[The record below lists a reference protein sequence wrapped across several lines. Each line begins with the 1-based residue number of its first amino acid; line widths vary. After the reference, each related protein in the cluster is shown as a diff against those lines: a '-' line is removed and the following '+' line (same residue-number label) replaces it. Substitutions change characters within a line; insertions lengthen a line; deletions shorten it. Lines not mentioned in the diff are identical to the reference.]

1 MARKLEATDG
11 QTDEANAMIALAEDL
26 KVEYGISEEEIDA
39 DGFGLFNHVTGRSLT
54 NPRR

>member
-1 MARKLEATDG
+1 
-11 QTDEANAMIALAEDL
+11 MIALAEDL
-26 KVEYGISEEEIDA
+26 KVQYGISEEEIDA